1 MKQNVKIIILAVLFI
16 ALLGGG
22 IFAYNR
28 LSKNY
33 NETETVTLSDSDSNS
48 NQSQST
54 EQQKNTAPDFTVV
67 DYNGKQ
73 TKLSDKKGKPVVVN
87 FWASWCGPCKSE
99 FPAFEDAYNK
109 YGNDVEFM
117 MINLTDGYQET
128 ISSAKSF
135 IDEQNYT
142 FPVYYDTTMSASNAY
157 GVFSIPKTLFIDKN
171 GNIVQNRTGTI
182 SQDTLEQ
189 NIESLL

>member
-33 NETETVTLSDSDSNS
+33 NETETVTLSDSDSSS

-171 GNIVQNRTGTI
+171 GNVVQNRTGTI

>member
-33 NETETVTLSDSDSNS
+33 NETETVTLSDSDSSS

-171 GNIVQNRTGTI
+171 GNIVQSRTGTI

>member
-33 NETETVTLSDSDSNS
+33 NETETVTLSDSDSSS

-54 EQQKNTAPDFTVV
+54 GPQKNTAPDFTVV

>member
-33 NETETVTLSDSDSNS
+33 NETETVTLSDSDSSS
-48 NQSQST
+48 NQSQTT

>member
-33 NETETVTLSDSDSNS
+33 NETETVTLSDSNSSS

-73 TKLSDKKGKPVVVN
+73 TKLSDKKGKPIVVN

>member
-33 NETETVTLSDSDSNS
+33 NETETVTLSDSDSSS

-109 YGNDVEFM
+109 YRNDVEFM

>member
-33 NETETVTLSDSDSNS
+33 NETETVTLSDSDSSS

-182 SQDTLEQ
+182 SQDTLEP

>member
-33 NETETVTLSDSDSNS
+33 NETETVTLSDSDSSS

-99 FPAFEDAYNK
+99 FPAFEDAFNK

>member
-22 IFAYNR
+22 IFAYNC

-33 NETETVTLSDSDSNS
+33 NETETVTLSDSDSSS

-73 TKLSDKKGKPVVVN
+73 TKLSDKKGNPVVVN

>member
-33 NETETVTLSDSDSNS
+33 NETETVTLSDSDSSS
-48 NQSQST
+48 NQRQST
-54 EQQKNTAPDFTVV
+54 EQRKNTAPDFTVV

-189 NIESLL
+189 NIKSLL

>member
-33 NETETVTLSDSDSNS
+33 NETETVTLSDSDSSS

-135 IDEQNYT
+135 IDEQDYT

>member
-33 NETETVTLSDSDSNS
+33 NETETVTLSDSDSSS

-171 GNIVQNRTGTI
+171 GNIVQNRIGTI

>member
-1 MKQNVKIIILAVLFI
+1 MKQSVKIIILAVVFI
-16 ALLGGG
+16 VLIVGGV
-22 IFAYNR
+22 FAYNS

-33 NETETVTLSDSDSNS
+33 TETETVSLSNS
-48 NQSQST
+48 DETSKQSEVT
-54 EQQKNTAPDFTVV
+54 EQQKNTASDFTVV

-73 TKLSDKKGKPVVVN
+73 TKLSDKIGKPVVVN

-99 FPAFEDAYNK
+99 FPAFENAYQQ

-117 MINLTDGYQET
+117 MVNLTDGYQET

-135 IDEQNYT
+135 IDEQGYT

-157 GVFSIPKTLFIDKN
+157 GIYSIPKTLFIDKD
-171 GNIVQNRTGTI
+171 GNIVQNRTGAM
-182 SQDTLEQ
+182 SEETLEQ
-189 NIESLL
+189 NIKNLL

>member
-1 MKQNVKIIILAVLFI
+1 MKQNVKIIVLAVLFI

-33 NETETVTLSDSDSNS
+33 NETETVTLSDSNSSS

>member
-33 NETETVTLSDSDSNS
+33 NETETVTLSDSNSSS

>member
-33 NETETVTLSDSDSNS
+33 NETETVTLSDSDSSS

-99 FPAFEDAYNK
+99 FPAFEDVYNK

>member
-33 NETETVTLSDSDSNS
+33 NETETVTLSDSDSSS

>member
-33 NETETVTLSDSDSNS
+33 NETETVTLSDSDSSS

-67 DYNGKQ
+67 DYDGKQ

>member
-33 NETETVTLSDSDSNS
+33 NETETVTLSDSDSSS

-54 EQQKNTAPDFTVV
+54 GQQKNTAPDFTVV